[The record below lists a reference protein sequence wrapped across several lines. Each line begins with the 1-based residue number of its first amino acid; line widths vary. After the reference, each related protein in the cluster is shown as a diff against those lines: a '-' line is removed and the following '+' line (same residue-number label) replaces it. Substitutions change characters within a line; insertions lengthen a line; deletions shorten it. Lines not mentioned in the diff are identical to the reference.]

1 MGLSVAFFQFAFSK
15 IFLYNFQTMNIIYA
29 LFQAVHYFVCAGL
42 IIVVLLQ
49 AGKSGGMAG
58 IFGGGGSDQIFN
70 APSGMAFIKKL
81 TIAMAVIFMITS
93 VLLTRISTRMN
104 MMSIMTMDRLS
115 NIPSAQVPV
124 SIPSLPQEPSEA
136 SSEAQK

>member
-1 MGLSVAFFQFAFSK
+1 
-15 IFLYNFQTMNIIYA
+15 

-42 IIVVLLQ
+42 IIIVLLQ

-70 APSGMAFIKKL
+70 APSGMAFIKKI
-81 TIAMAVIFMITS
+81 TIAMAIIFMITS

-104 MMSIMTMDRLS
+104 MMSVMAMDRLS
-115 NIPSAQVPV
+115 SIPSAQTPV
-124 SIPSLPQEPSEA
+124 SIPSLPQETSDEA
-136 SSEAQK
+136 SSEKAGK